1 MSLGFLEHMRVVP
14 DHRIPGMV
22 TYPLDEV
29 LLSTLV
35 GVVCGADD
43 WEGVEEVATGA
54 LDWLRG
60 FLPFANGIP
69 TAQTLRKVFR
79 LLDPQALQRGFAAWA
94 ASLRG
99 EERGVIAVDGKTLRG
114 SKTSPDG
121 KGALHLVS
129 AYATEAGLVLA
140 QQAVDGKSN
149 EITAIPE
156 LLDMLNLKGAI
167 VSIDAM
173 GTQKEIA
180 QRIVD
185 KGADYVLAL
194 KGNQTSLHE
203 DVALFFADPVC
214 AADCAVSAEI
224 DAGHGRIEERSC
236 QAAEARW
243 LAECHPDWK
252 GLRSIAAVAARRI
265 DKKTGRES
273 LETRYF
279 ITSLEPDPKA
289 ILAAVRPMGAYGCK
303 NGLGV
308 GFEGCDEVAG
318 LEAFAAGLLVDAPG
332 GDGGDGTQTFPVGVA
347 FGEPPCLGG
356 LATAFFDPAVAGV
369 DLGAHRTVCGADR
382 IGKEQ
387 RHILMQAGLVAFER
401 EDIIRAFVDDTLGDL
416 LLRPHGVDR
425 HNRALEVEHVQ
436 EFRDRRDLVG
446 LSINRLL
453 GEHQSRLCLL

>member
-1 MSLGFLEHMRVVP
+1 MSLGFLDHMRVVC

-22 TYPLDEV
+22 TYPLDE
-29 LLSTLV
+29 LLLATLV

-43 WEGVEEVATGA
+43 WEGVEEIATGA
-54 LDWLRG
+54 LDWLGG

-79 LLDPQALQRGFAAWA
+79 LLDTQALQRGFAAWA
-94 ASLRG
+94 ASLRA
-99 EERGVIAVDGKTLRG
+99 EAREVIAVDGKTLRG

-121 KGALHLVS
+121 RGALHVVS

-180 QRIVD
+180 RRIAD

-203 DVALFFADPVC
+203 DAALFFADAVC
-214 AADCAVSAEI
+214 ATDCAVSAET

-236 QAAEARW
+236 RAAEARW
-243 LAECHPDWK
+243 LAERHPDWK
-252 GLRSIAAVAARRI
+252 GLRSLAAVTAKRI

-273 LETRYF
+273 LETRYY
-279 ITSLEPDPKA
+279 ITSLEPDPKT
-289 ILAAVRPMGAYGCK
+289 ILAATRAHWGIEIFHWTLDVT
-303 NGLGV
+303 
-308 GFEGCDEVAG
+308 FDEDRCRTRKDASPLNFAVIRHAG
-318 LEAFAAGLLVDAPG
+318 YNLLSADKTRGSLRRKRLRACIDPEFRTKLFAA
-332 GDGGDGTQTFPVGVA
+332 
-347 FGEPPCLGG
+347 
-356 LATAFFDPAVAGV
+356 
-369 DLGAHRTVCGADR
+369 
-382 IGKEQ
+382 
-387 RHILMQAGLVAFER
+387 
-401 EDIIRAFVDDTLGDL
+401 
-416 LLRPHGVDR
+416 
-425 HNRALEVEHVQ
+425 
-436 EFRDRRDLVG
+436 
-446 LSINRLL
+446 
-453 GEHQSRLCLL
+453 

>member
-1 MSLGFLEHMRVVP
+1 MSLGFLDHMRVVP

-22 TYPLDEV
+22 IYPLDE
-29 LLSTLV
+29 LLFATLV

-79 LLDPQALQRGFAAWA
+79 LLDSEALQRGFAAWA
-94 ASLRG
+94 ASLRV
-99 EERGVIAVDGKTLRG
+99 EAREVIAVDGKTLRG

-140 QQAVDGKSN
+140 QRAVDGKSN

-180 QRIVD
+180 RRIVD

-203 DVALFFADPVC
+203 DAALFFVDPIC
-214 AADCAVSAEI
+214 AAACAMSAET

-236 QAAEARW
+236 RVAKADW
-243 LAECHPDWK
+243 LAERHPDWK
-252 GLRSIAAVAARRI
+252 DLRSIAAVTARRI

-273 LETRYF
+273 LETRYY

-289 ILAAVRPMGAYGCK
+289 ILAAVRAHWGIENNLHWTMD
-303 NGLGV
+303 V
-308 GFEGCDEVAG
+308 TFDEDRCRTRKDASP
-318 LEAFAAGLLVDAPG
+318 LNFA
-332 GDGGDGTQTFPVGVA
+332 
-347 FGEPPCLGG
+347 
-356 LATAFFDPAVAGV
+356 
-369 DLGAHRTVCGADR
+369 
-382 IGKEQ
+382 
-387 RHILMQAGLVAFER
+387 
-401 EDIIRAFVDDTLGDL
+401 IIRHTAYNILKADKTRGS
-416 LLRPHGVDR
+416 LRR
-425 HNRALEVEHVQ
+425 KRLRACIDPT
-436 EFRDRRDLVG
+436 FRSSLFAV
-446 LSINRLL
+446 
-453 GEHQSRLCLL
+453 